1 MRCGKLIR
9 SRQLKSKQPTAKW
22 GHVFSTKFG
31 RKSKR
36 DRAARIYYGNHTEW
50 NETHSMHSKNLYT
63 GQAKNSFKGD

>member
-1 MRCGKLIR
+1 MAIEFFCENAVEVR
-9 SRQLKSKQPTAKW
+9 SCQFKSKQPAAKW

-50 NETHSMHSKNLYT
+50 NNVFQCQTVTNSTHS
-63 GQAKNSFKGD
+63 